1 MALGQI
7 LTQSLSRSEQFVAP
21 ATHTPA
27 THSPASLS
35 KNVNR
40 LVSAAIVN
48 PRFRRL
54 LLTDPVA
61 ALAAGYNGEDF
72 QLTSVEYAA
81 VTSLQVSTIRDF
93 AAQLLRRLQF
103 AAEDAAL
110 YATEG
115 QAEFRFAE
123 VGTR

>member
-7 LTQSLSRSEQFVAP
+7 LTHSISRSEQMVASAP
-21 ATHTPA
+21 RPPA
-27 THSPASLS
+27 THSPALLS

-40 LVSAAIVN
+40 LVSAAIVS
-48 PRFRRL
+48 PRFRHL

-61 ALAAGYNGEDF
+61 ALATGYNGEDF
-72 QLTSVEYAA
+72 QLTPAEYA
-81 VTSLQVSTIRDF
+81 VITSLKVSTIRDF
-93 AAQLLRRLQF
+93 AAQLLRRLQY

-115 QAEFRFAE
+115 QTEFRLTE
-123 VGTR
+123 VGTH